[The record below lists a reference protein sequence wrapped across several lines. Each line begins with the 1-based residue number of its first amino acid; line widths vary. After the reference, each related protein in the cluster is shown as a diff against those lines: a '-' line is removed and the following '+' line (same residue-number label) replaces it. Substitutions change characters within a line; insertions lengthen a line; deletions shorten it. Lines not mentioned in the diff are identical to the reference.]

1 MSDHWHSNR
10 TQVYWTC
17 KALAQGRTI
26 NHMDETGEVKGW
38 RLGAIIHNLRR
49 KYHWPIET
57 EYKGPERIAHY
68 RLPKRTDWRGLE
80 FPRSAKAVRQ
90 VLKTEAGKGQNGAPD
105 ADGGTPNE

>member
-1 MSDHWHSNR
+1 MSNHWHSNR

-26 NHMDETGEVKGW
+26 NHMDEIGEVKGW

-90 VLKTEAGKGQNGAPD
+90 SLKEDADTAQGSTPD
-105 ADGGTPNE
+105 ALGESQDG

>member
-1 MSDHWHSNR
+1 MSNHWHSNR

-26 NHMDETGEVKGW
+26 NHMDEIGEVKGW

-57 EYKGPERIAHY
+57 EYKGPERVAHY
-68 RLPKRTDWRGLE
+68 RLSKRTDWRGLE

-90 VLKTEAGKGQNGAPD
+90 SLKEASDTAHIVTPD
-105 ADGGTPNE
+105 ALEDLQDG